1 MRPWAEWTAKT
12 ALTAAVFAA
21 AGGGLSGAA
30 FAGTSGGS
38 PSGLGNNLI
47 NAPASIPADVCGI
60 AGALI
65 GIATA
70 DCGGGATAVTHLPA
84 TGGSPSAGSAGG
96 NLIPSGNTV
105 NIPVSVPATVC
116 GAAAS
121 LAGQST
127 ARCAGGASAS
137 IKTDPSGG
145 LFIHHAA
152 TPKASALGSTADPL
166 AGLGP
171 VSGLTLVS
179 GLTGSGGGAPG
190 LGASGLGASG
200 FGVYGFGGDPES
212 GPGLGSSSD
221 QPFSVS
227 PGAGSGA
234 GGAGDP
240 SASQLV
246 GLGILPGLGD
256 LPSLAGL
263 ANMPALTG
271 QSGGGIP
278 LPGTA
283 LTAAT
288 TSGMGSDSFAALA
301 VGSLLAG
308 ASALKIAGRRAR
320 DRKAGIGVAV

>member
-12 ALTAAVFAA
+12 ALTAAAVFAA

-30 FAGTSGGS
+30 FAGASGGN
-38 PSGLGNNLI
+38 PSVPGNDLI

-60 AGALI
+60 AGALL

-70 DCGGGATAVTHLPA
+70 DCRGGATAVTHLPA

-96 NLIPSGNTV
+96 NLIGSGSTV
-105 NIPVSVPATVC
+105 NIPASVPATVC

-137 IKTDPSGG
+137 SKTDFSGG
-145 LFIHHAA
+145 LSIQHAA

-171 VSGLTLVS
+171 VSGLT
-179 GLTGSGGGAPG
+179 GSGG
-190 LGASGLGASG
+190 GASGLGASG
-200 FGVYGFGGDPES
+200 LGLAGDPES

-240 SASQLV
+240 SASELA
-246 GLGILPGLGD
+246 GLGALPGLAG

-271 QSGGGIP
+271 QSGRGIP

-283 LTAAT
+283 LTAAS
-288 TSGMGSDSFAALA
+288 TSGMSSDSFAALA

-308 ASALKIAGRRAR
+308 ASALKIAGRRSR